1 MGPVVNILLVVLSIA
16 DAFDVDGEDVTLPPP
31 VGSVMLGR

>member
-1 MGPVVNILLVVLSIA
+1 MGLVVSILLVVLCIA